1 MTDTELEAEPERIVE
16 DDDELEKLGVK
27 PVALEADIIED
38 ELVARIEANVV
49 GIEEMGVAAE
59 ADSMF

>member
-27 PVALEADIIED
+27 PVALEADITGQ
-38 ELVARIEANVV
+38 LVSI
-49 GIEEMGVAAE
+49 
-59 ADSMF
+59 